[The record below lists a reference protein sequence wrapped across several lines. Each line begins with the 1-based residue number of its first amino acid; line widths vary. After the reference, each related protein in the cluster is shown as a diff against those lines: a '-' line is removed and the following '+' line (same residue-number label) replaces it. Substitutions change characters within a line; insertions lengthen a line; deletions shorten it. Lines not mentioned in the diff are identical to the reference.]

1 MAVCLYGICML
12 RVFFSKNIK
21 FGKIT
26 LVIQK
31 KNEGETEKRVAAQRK
46 LLLLQVEQKIK
57 SKIKIHLNITTL
69 EAIET
74 QCVEAPLRNNSRSRV
89 VVLKVKIF
97 FKKVKVK
104 RQGDTCKILSIDM
117 HPDSLLFYS

>member
-69 EAIET
+69 G
-74 QCVEAPLRNNSRSRV
+74 N
-89 VVLKVKIF
+89 
-97 FKKVKVK
+97 
-104 RQGDTCKILSIDM
+104 
-117 HPDSLLFYS
+117 

>member
-1 MAVCLYGICML
+1 ML

-46 LLLLQVEQKIK
+46 LLQVEQKIK
-57 SKIKIHLNITTL
+57 SKIKIHLI
-69 EAIET
+69 
-74 QCVEAPLRNNSRSRV
+74 
-89 VVLKVKIF
+89 
-97 FKKVKVK
+97 
-104 RQGDTCKILSIDM
+104 
-117 HPDSLLFYS
+117 